1 MSEIFSKKNCFKTQ
15 NFCHLELPVTLPP
28 ATKGP
33 EEGSVRVENLDPV
46 VSGVRHKDEA
56 AIIDCHTPVV
66 ESCWSRTVAV
76 FCRQNYFEPNEE
88 RLSGIEK

>member
-1 MSEIFSKKNCFKTQ
+1 MSEIFSKKNCFKKQ

-33 EEGSVRVENLDPV
+33 EEGSVRVKDLDPV
-46 VSGVRHKDEA
+46 VSGVRHKDEP

-66 ESCWSRTVAV
+66 ENCWSRTAAV
-76 FCRQNYFEPNEE
+76 FRCQKYFTW
-88 RLSGIEK
+88 GT